1 MTVYKFWCEWD
12 IGINEF
18 LWRDYYQM
26 EEDVAKALSDCGIE
40 DTIEEL
46 EGAGLL
52 GFDSVKV
59 IG

>member
-1 MTVYKFWCEWD
+1 MMVYKFWCEWD
-12 IGINEF
+12 IGINEY

-26 EEDVAKALSDCGIE
+26 EEDVAKALSDCGID

-46 EGAGLL
+46 EDAGLL